1 MAHSSARRASRHQGY
16 ALPDAKAR
24 TGTDNKQLSALW
36 AALATPED
44 SFIIVP
50 FNILPS
56 EDSGDAKA
64 VEAEKQRI
72 RDEILTKTNAEIIA
86 NDEGKKPTDK
96 TITLLR
102 ALGSDLNI
110 NAFAL
115 NWRHPNGTVNTD
127 VEEANYLMRRVV
139 RRLSVD
145 SPDDNPSKIP
155 LYLTS
160 TEFSSNLYGDCLAN
174 FKTRLGLE
182 KSDDSMMVLRNVVMS
197 PFASLSSKGD
207 FINML
212 GETFKEVLEE
222 EVKVSSPFSM
232 ARPLLMQTDLPSPKR
247 GLSRLPQLLD
257 ARN

>member
-1 MAHSSARRASRHQGY
+1 M
-16 ALPDAKAR
+16 
-24 TGTDNKQLSALW
+24 
-36 AALATPED
+36 
-44 SFIIVP
+44 
-50 FNILPS
+50 
-56 EDSGDAKA
+56 
-64 VEAEKQRI
+64 
-72 RDEILTKTNAEIIA
+72 A
-86 NDEGKKPTDK
+86 NDEGKRPAEK
-96 TITLLR
+96 TMTLLR

-127 VEEANYLMRRVV
+127 VEGANYLMRVV

-160 TEFSSNLYGDCLAN
+160 TEFSSNLYGECLTN

-197 PFASLSSKGD
+197 PFTSLSSKGD

-212 GETFKEVLEE
+212 GEIFKEVLEE
-222 EVKVSSPFSM
+222 EVKVSSLFGMLRSLLIQSRF
-232 ARPLLMQTDLPSPKR
+232 ARPATRTLPTTTAS
-247 GLSRLPQLLD
+247 
-257 ARN
+257 